1 MTNRTATFTLNEGH
15 ALGAMKLVM
24 NRRTKIPVWPVV
36 VFGPLI
42 AVVFLLYKSDGPFSE
57 ILPILGWL
65 VIVLSGLVA
74 IAYYWALP
82 RQVRRS
88 FRQTAML
95 QEPMTIEWDEAGYAL
110 SSASG
115 NARLN
120 WDELYAWAEQDDIVL
135 LMQSEMLYN
144 LVPKAALSADQ
155 LGSLR
160 SCLAHSGLKQ
170 L

>member
-42 AVVFLLYKSDGPFSE
+42 ALVFLLYKSDGPFSG

-65 VIVLSGLVA
+65 VIVLSGVVA

-82 RQVRRS
+82 RQARRH

-110 SSASG
+110 SSARGQS
-115 NARLN
+115 RLN
-120 WDELYAWAEQDDIVL
+120 WADLHAWAETGEFFL

-144 LVPKAALSADQ
+144 VVPLT
-155 LGSLR
+155 
-160 SCLAHSGLKQ
+160 AHSPEQLEDLRACLVQSALKR